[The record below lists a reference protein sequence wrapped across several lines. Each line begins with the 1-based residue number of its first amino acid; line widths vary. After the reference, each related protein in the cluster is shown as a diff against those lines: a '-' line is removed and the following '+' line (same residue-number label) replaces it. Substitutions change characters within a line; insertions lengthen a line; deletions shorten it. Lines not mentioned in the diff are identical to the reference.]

1 MYPQAKVLMKA
12 LTHIVFVALLINAG
26 TALAQTDKPVA
37 IRRDSTTSIKNPA
50 FTKDTG
56 VQVVK
61 GDTIKT
67 VSAHDPKKATLR
79 SLILPGWGQAYN
91 REYWKIPIVY
101 GALGTVAGF
110 YIYNNSWYKKT
121 KKAFE
126 IRVSDDTAN
135 FKLIDPRLEPLSAQS
150 LQVYRNAFRRDRD
163 YSALYFIITWGL
175 NIVDATVFGH
185 LKDFNVS
192 EDLSLKVHPV
202 LGSNG
207 NAGVSLVLGYKSP
220 SKRLAAVF

>member
-1 MYPQAKVLMKA
+1 MKA
-12 LTHIVFVALLINAG
+12 LMHIVFVALLINAG
-26 TALAQTDKPVA
+26 TALAQTGNPVV
-37 IRRDSTTSIKNPA
+37 IPTDSTTSIKNPA

-56 VQVVK
+56 IQIVK

-67 VSAHDPKKATLR
+67 VTAHDPKKATLR

-126 IRVSDDTAN
+126 IRVSEDTAN

-202 LGSNG
+202 LRSNG